1 MATIT
6 IHKAKTNLSKL
17 IERAL
22 AGEEIV
28 IARGKHPVVRLVP
41 VEVAEAGMGQ
51 APMGAAEAP
60 APFKSKE
67 QYERAK
73 QLGYGCMPELA
84 DIPDEFFAPLS
95 GEELKE
101 WYGD

>member
-28 IARGKHPVVRLVP
+28 IARGKHPVVKLVP
-41 VEVAEAGMGQ
+41 VEAAGVDT
-51 APMGAAEAP
+51 GASPGFGEVP
-60 APFKSKE
+60 APFTSKE

-73 QLGYGCMPELA
+73 KRGYGCMPELA
-84 DIPDEFFAPLS
+84 DIPDEFFAPLTA
-95 GEELKE
+95 EELKE